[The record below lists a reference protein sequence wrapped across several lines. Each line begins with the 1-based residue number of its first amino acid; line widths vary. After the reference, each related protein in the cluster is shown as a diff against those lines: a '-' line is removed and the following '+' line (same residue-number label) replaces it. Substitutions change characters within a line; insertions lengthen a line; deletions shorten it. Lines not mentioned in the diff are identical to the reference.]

1 MSPLDMTL
9 SLGQKSLEIS
19 RDKDDEIWAINV
31 VSLFNSILENI
42 QGVSEQVIPG
52 IIQLLMTELQQ
63 AKTPDYQIMLLQ
75 GILMCLWYDM
85 GQTVTFMENSG
96 VMEPFFAEVFN
107 KVSQIKEDFE
117 VKRFVLGLTSFLVNS
132 EMPDSIKNNYPN
144 IIKALTYLSNKSI
157 ELRQKALQGKQKE
170 EMADVEEEGEHV
182 ICEDEDDINIDI
194 DSDEDDDAYE
204 LGDDSDLDGDDRIYD
219 SPLDDLDE
227 VLHFHSQLDNL

>member
-85 GQTVTFMENSG
+85 G
-96 VMEPFFAEVFN
+96 
-107 KVSQIKEDFE
+107 
-117 VKRFVLGLTSFLVNS
+117 
-132 EMPDSIKNNYPN
+132 
-144 IIKALTYLSNKSI
+144 
-157 ELRQKALQGKQKE
+157 
-170 EMADVEEEGEHV
+170 
-182 ICEDEDDINIDI
+182 
-194 DSDEDDDAYE
+194 
-204 LGDDSDLDGDDRIYD
+204 
-219 SPLDDLDE
+219 
-227 VLHFHSQLDNL
+227 